1 MAFQAT
7 LMIVPPTSRSKNGYR
22 KIVRATLQRWSHA
35 VDIWAKLLYFNAFPF
50 LVLAIPGYKIKIVG
64 CFKEKT
70 KAPHIPER
78 LFSDATGF
86 NSKTKID
93 YKNFGQ
99 YILGA
104 IRRCASAAKAKKY
117 DFFALRKVGECKAV
131 NVQKWSSTFF
141 CETRRNAVDI
151 DNKDQL

>member
-1 MAFQAT
+1 M
-7 LMIVPPTSRSKNGYR
+7 
-22 KIVRATLQRWSHA
+22 
-35 VDIWAKLLYFNAFPF
+35 YFNAFPF

-131 NVQKWSSTFF
+131 
-141 CETRRNAVDI
+141 
-151 DNKDQL
+151 QLMSKSDHPLFSVKLEEMQWILIIKINCRFATPATPSPHF